1 MKTEDID
8 KKIGMPNVDEEWA
21 KFEREVIG
29 QPIASRKP
37 LYWGIG
43 IAASIALIAGIFLFG
58 NNTEEP
64 QQIIA
69 QQETPTVQVPSAE
82 KTAIEATVESIAS
95 PEKEV
100 PNIVEIKQRPSS
112 DLLAQAALPT
122 TEEKVYDCGEVM
134 PQFPGGDR
142 ALKEFIKTN
151 LRYPDLAMEYGARG
165 RVIMNFLVD
174 SCGYVSNI
182 KPIKY
187 LLKYD
192 TLCMNRVPEERQVAL
207 KEQIKTLIGEE
218 GARILSLMPQRWA
231 PANQFGKFVSVRYNV
246 PIIFNVTDAE
256 RETYLAQRDEALQ
269 GRIAGLNI
277 VPTSADLGKGN
288 TMRLI
293 GVGNKDSLR
302 QARRDSLLRQREIN
316 MDSMLIVVNGTPIPL
331 CKFKPNGVAPYLYKQ
346 HQLLSDSDIN
356 VEERIS
362 RGVYQ
367 PYGGSEEE
375 RKRRCFETYGDR
387 AKYGVIEV
395 TTVHDTYC
403 DDYISKH
410 PKLKKERHHIEGY
423 VYDEENKPL
432 ADAWVHIRGKGIGAA
447 TDSKGYFSIWLPQ
460 TDVELMAKHMGYVP
474 RVIKTIK
481 PKLTIQLR
489 SATKIREV
497 KVPSKRDKDSL
508 NGWKAIPLKKTK

>member
-8 KKIGMPNVDEEWA
+8 KKIGMPDVDEEWA

-29 QPIASRKP
+29 QPTASRKP

-43 IAASIALIAGIFLFG
+43 IAASIALIAGFFLFG
-58 NNTEEP
+58 HNTEEP
-64 QQIIA
+64 QQTIA
-69 QQETPTVQVPSAE
+69 QQTSPTKQIVATE
-82 KTAIEATVESIAS
+82 EAAIEATVESIAS
-95 PEKEV
+95 LEKIV
-100 PNIVEIKQRPSS
+100 PNIVETKQRPSS
-112 DLLAQAALPT
+112 ELLAQATPKA
-122 TEEKVYDCGEVM
+122 TEEAIYDCWESM
-134 PQFPGGDR
+134 PKYPGGDR
-142 ALKEFIKTN
+142 ALEEFIMNN
-151 LRYPDLAMEYGARG
+151 LRYPNLAMEYGARG

-182 KPIKY
+182 KPLKY

-192 TLCMNRVPEERQVAL
+192 TLYMNREPEERQVAL
-207 KEQIKTLIGEE
+207 KEQIQTLMGEE

-231 PANQFGKFVSVRYNV
+231 PANRFGKFVSVRYNV

-256 RETYLAQRDEALQ
+256 RETYLAQKQATNDVLQ
-269 GRIAGLNI
+269 GHIGGLNI
-277 VPTSADLGKGN
+277 TGDSDSA
-288 TMRLI
+288 
-293 GVGNKDSLR
+293 R

-331 CKFKPNGVAPYLYKQ
+331 YKFKPNGVAPYLYKQ
-346 HQLLSDSDIN
+346 HQLLSDSDWN

-375 RKRRCFETYGDR
+375 RKRRCFEIYGDR

-395 TTVHDTYC
+395 TTVPDTYC

-410 PKLKKERHHIEGY
+410 PELKKERHHIEGY
-423 VYDEENKPL
+423 VYDEDNKPL
-432 ADAWVHIRGKGIGAA
+432 ADSWVYVRGKGIGAA

-460 TDVELMAKHMGYVP
+460 TDVELMASHMGYVP
-474 RVIKTIK
+474 CVIKTIK
-481 PKLTIQLR
+481 PMLTIQLR
-489 SATKIREV
+489 SATKLREV
-497 KVPSKRDKDSL
+497 KVTPKESK
-508 NGWKAIPLKKTK
+508 

>member
-1 MKTEDID
+1 MKIKDID

-29 QPIASRKP
+29 QPTASRKP

-58 NNTEEP
+58 HDTEEP

-69 QQETPTVQVPSAE
+69 QQTPTTVETPSAD
-82 KTAIEATVESIAS
+82 KKAIEEPNEPIAS
-95 PEKEV
+95 PEKDV
-100 PNIVEIKQRPSS
+100 PNIVDTKHRPSS
-112 DLLAQAALPT
+112 DLLAQAATPT
-122 TEEKVYDCGEVM
+122 TEETVYDCGEVM

-142 ALKEFIKTN
+142 ALLEFIKTN
-151 LRYPDLAMEYGARG
+151 LKYPDLAMEYGARG
-165 RVIMNFLVD
+165 RVIMSFLVD

-182 KPIKY
+182 KPLKY

-192 TLCMNRVPEERQVAL
+192 TLSINRLPAERQVAL

-218 GARILSLMPQRWA
+218 GTRILSLMPQRWT
-231 PANQFGKFVSVRYNV
+231 PGSLFGKNRSVRYNV
-246 PIIFNVTDAE
+246 HIIFNATDAE
-256 RETYLAQRDEALQ
+256 REKYLTQRKATNEELQ
-269 GRIAGLNI
+269 GRIAGLNRI
-277 VPTSADLGKGN
+277 EVPDSA
-288 TMRLI
+288 
-293 GVGNKDSLR
+293 R

-331 CKFKPNGVAPYLYKQ
+331 YRFKPNGVAPYLYKQ

-375 RKRRCFETYGDR
+375 RKRRCFETYGER
-387 AKYGVIEV
+387 AKYGVLEV
-395 TTVHDTYC
+395 TTVPDTYC

-410 PKLKKERHHIEGY
+410 PELKKERQHIEGY
-423 VYDEENKPL
+423 VYDEDNKPL
-432 ADAWVHIRGKGIGAA
+432 TDSWVYIRGKGIGAA
-447 TDSKGYFSIWLPQ
+447 TDSKGYFSFWLPQ
-460 TDVELMAKHMGYVP
+460 TDVELMASHMGFVP
-474 RVIKTIK
+474 CVIKTIK
-481 PKLTIQLR
+481 PMLTIQLK
-489 SATKIREV
+489 SATILREV
-497 KVPSKRDKDSL
+497 KVSPKESK
-508 NGWKAIPLKKTK
+508 